1 MPGCT
6 SPPHVSNIQETL
18 FIKKKLGYT
27 RGVGLC
33 AGDWVDC
40 CSVDVLCYNCGITMS
55 CMGLV
60 ITSPAR

>member
-6 SPPHVSNIQETL
+6 SPQHVSNIQETL
-18 FIKKKLGYT
+18 FMKKKLGYT

-40 CSVDVLCYNCGITMS
+40 CSVVLMYSATIVE
-55 CMGLV
+55 LL
-60 ITSPAR
+60 